1 MLSYALGGLSQRAGL
16 PRGETQVPPGLW
28 WASCKGPG
36 DGAHHFT
43 GPKKHKFWSSQAWA
57 PRAGCLPSLQ
67 ERPREPG
74 ARARRS
80 VSHLIHDL
88 LASVSCKTGDT
99 AVNVA
104 NGGVPPCVGARVP

>member
-16 PRGETQVPPGLW
+16 SRGGTQVFAGFW

-57 PRAGCLPSLQ
+57 PRTGCLPSLQ
-67 ERPREPG
+67 ELPQEPG
-74 ARARRS
+74 ARAGRS
-80 VSHLIHDL
+80 MSHLILDL
-88 LASVSCKTGDT
+88 LASVSCRTGDT
-99 AVNVA
+99 AVKVA
-104 NGGVPPCVGARVP
+104 NEGVPPCVGARAL